1 MAIKNDENFITFC
14 NELRAY
20 VQEHH
25 LFPAKH
31 STALNKIKYIRRKIN
46 EGTLEEWKKEMFL
59 EIADMRDLTQHTGGR
74 RKKSVDD

>member
-1 MAIKNDENFITFC
+1 MASKSDENYIAFC
-14 NELRAY
+14 NDLRAY

-46 EGTLEEWKKEMFL
+46 EGTLEEWKKKMFL
-59 EIADMRDLTQHTGGR
+59 EIAEMRDLTQHTGGR
-74 RKKSVDD
+74 RKKTIEE

>member
-20 VQEHH
+20 VQEHN

-74 RKKSVDD
+74 RKKTVDD

>member
-1 MAIKNDENFITFC
+1 MATKKDEDFIAFC

-20 VQEHH
+20 VQEYH

-59 EIADMRDLTQHTGGR
+59 EIADIRDLTQHTGGR
-74 RKKSVDD
+74 RKKTVDD

>member
-74 RKKSVDD
+74 RKKTVDD